1 MGSSGESQKN
11 VLGSSGQNFLDY
23 TKIVCVI
30 PA

>member
-1 MGSSGESQKN
+1 MGESQKN